1 MKSILTG
8 ALAALADV
16 LKSMQIPDDL
26 LAATD
31 RQIPQDQTLTR
42 LLALLKPQLDAVDY
56 QSCER
61 AVGVLRA
68 INQVRTAFQHSGA
81 ARDLPVALAKLALSY
96 PPPNWGD
103 TWDCIRGKTV
113 AALGVLRDTMRRLG
127 DS

>member
-1 MKSILTG
+1 M
-8 ALAALADV
+8 ALHAALATFYRDRRPV
-16 LKSMQIPDDL
+16 PWPDDL

-42 LLALLKPQLDAVDY
+42 LLALLKPQLEAVDY

-68 INQVRTAFQHSGA
+68 ISQVRTAFQHSGA

-103 TWDCIRGKTV
+103 TWDRIRGKTV
-113 AALGVLRDTMRRLG
+113 AALGVLRDTIRRLG